1 MTERTGQT
9 GDTGAGMHVDARQQT
24 PTADT
29 AAGATDDGSGTD
41 TATTTAT
48 ATTTSAS
55 TITSVTLLAPRLRV
69 EERQLQVAFRA
80 RGIATAHV
88 DAENVSLS
96 ITGGTGGLGESGNPF
111 SSSIVMDRAIATEER
126 AVLAALLTAQTGT
139 LVVNRA
145 ATTRLLADRLAL
157 LRHLEIANLPL
168 PATVV
173 AFSEA
178 SAVAALDEIGV
189 PVLLQSRSVQ
199 PTLPD
204 VVAHDRDT
212 AEALL
217 EHRAM
222 LAGQTLTLLQT
233 YVPGPTLR
241 AVIVGTTV
249 LGIETLTHVAGS
261 TSGMTFAPY
270 TGDDAARAEVLALVQ
285 AVVARLGSGVYD
297 VKVVLGPDGPVVVA
311 AGNLVDFRSL
321 SASGIDVAGA
331 IVEWVLATAAT
342 APAAVTA
349 DGGRG

>member
-1 MTERTGQT
+1 MTERSGQAGDMGMGTGM
-9 GDTGAGMHVDARQQT
+9 GMHEDAQQQT

-29 AAGATDDGSGTD
+29 AAGEADDSRHAT
-41 TATTTAT
+41 TATTTT
-48 ATTTSAS
+48 R
-55 TITSVTLLAPRLRV
+55 TISSVTLLAPRLRV

-96 ITGGTGGLGESGNPF
+96 VTGGLGDGGNPF
-111 SSSIVMDRAIATEER
+111 SSSIAMDRAVATEER
-126 AVLAALLTAQTGT
+126 ATLAALLTAQTGM

-157 LRHLEIANLPL
+157 LRHLDVANLPL
-168 PATVV
+168 PATIV

-199 PTLPD
+199 PSLPD

-270 TGDDAARAEVLALVQ
+270 TGDDAARAAVLTLVQ

-331 IVEWVLATAAT
+331 IVEWVLTTAT
-342 APAAVTA
+342 APAPATPTATA
-349 DGGRG
+349 DGARG